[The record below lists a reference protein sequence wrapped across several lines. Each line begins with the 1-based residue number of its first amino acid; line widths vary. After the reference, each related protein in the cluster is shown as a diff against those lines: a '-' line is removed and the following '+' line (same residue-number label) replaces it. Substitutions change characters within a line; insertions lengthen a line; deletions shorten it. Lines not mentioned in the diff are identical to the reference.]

1 MTNLRP
7 PSLSQVMAQNTAQS
21 QAQYSASQSGGSSG
35 SSSGGGSSTG
45 SSAGYT
51 APNYG
56 TGGPIR
62 SQDFNAGWR
71 HDNNGNWVNINA
83 PSGSQYHGTQGLP
96 DWQKNRNNTPTI
108 TPQQPQNDLFR
119 QQQEMERQQREMLE
133 RQNEQNRQMQQQ
145 QMDAMRQQND
155 VWQKR
160 QEEMQNNMRRMQAE
174 QADFM
179 TNRNTFERM
188 TGYANKNEQERK
200 VVDDYWNN
208 NSNVNKQKSHSD
220 YYNDIKN
227 GVAVPNYEKS
237 RPQYSQAEQQYNRI
251 QKYKSMTSGQLAN
264 LFATGEMTSGDLAL
278 LQKENPSLA
287 MDVAFTNSLNN
298 SGKVDFEGDQ
308 LKMSNDIIKNWYT
321 DLQNDERQSL
331 LANALSNDA
340 NIQNAMNDT
349 KNKADKL

>member
-1 MTNLRP
+1 M
-7 PSLSQVMAQNTAQS
+7 S
-21 QAQYSASQSGGSSG
+21 
-35 SSSGGGSSTG
+35 
-45 SSAGYT
+45 
-51 APNYG
+51 
-56 TGGPIR
+56 
-62 SQDFNAGWR
+62 
-71 HDNNGNWVNINA
+71 
-83 PSGSQYHGTQGLP
+83 
-96 DWQKNRNNTPTI
+96 RN
-108 TPQQPQNDLFR
+108 
-119 QQQEMERQQREMLE
+119 
-133 RQNEQNRQMQQQ
+133 MQ
-145 QMDAMRQQND
+145 
-155 VWQKR
+155 
-160 QEEMQNNMRRMQAE
+160 RMQAE

-179 TNRNTFERM
+179 TNRDTFERM

-227 GVAVPNYEKS
+227 GVSVPNYEKS

-331 LANALSNDA
+331 LANALSNDT